1 MSWKKFFSEV
11 PVAGASDGTYS
22 AMGGGITGKPGPA
35 RSNYSSYLPDVY
47 SGAPNRI
54 ERYGQYNVMDM
65 DSEVNAAL
73 DILAEFCTQNN
84 EKTNQAKWNNKLVL
98 AQPSMN
104 REECNNKVDHHLVQ
118 SQKEK
123 VKKALIKLNLIK

>member
-54 ERYGQYNVMDM
+54 ERY
-65 DSEVNAAL
+65 
-73 DILAEFCTQNN
+73 
-84 EKTNQAKWNNKLVL
+84 
-98 AQPSMN
+98 
-104 REECNNKVDHHLVQ
+104 
-118 SQKEK
+118 
-123 VKKALIKLNLIK
+123 

>member
-84 EKTNQAKWNNKLVL
+84 TCLLYTSDAADE
-98 AQPSMN
+98 
-104 REECNNKVDHHLVQ
+104 
-118 SQKEK
+118 
-123 VKKALIKLNLIK
+123 

>member
-65 DSEVNAAL
+65 TVRSMPHLIFLQNFAHRTTHRTTL
-73 DILAEFCTQNN
+73 HSNLHTNKKQQTQ
-84 EKTNQAKWNNKLVL
+84 KY
-98 AQPSMN
+98 
-104 REECNNKVDHHLVQ
+104 R
-118 SQKEK
+118 
-123 VKKALIKLNLIK
+123 